1 MIIFEKSN
9 LGKTSIKI
17 VIHNSGS
24 IFTKPGVA
32 YFLTHIFNTK
42 GSVEKKEKIY
52 SILEEDAIEFSTS
65 VNKEFLTINIE
76 FLNEK
81 EKKALK
87 LLKEILTSP
96 NITNKSFETSKKEI
110 ISKIKNKKN
119 DNDYLASINLYKA
132 IFKNTPAKY
141 PVIGE
146 NIENITIDDVKNFYS
161 SIFENSTITM
171 IGGKNINVDEITS
184 LFKQTNK
191 SYPFFIPKNQKDTI
205 LKKEVEQ
212 SFIHFASFFD
222 VDYKNEIHLAKIATF
237 ILGAGGFGSR
247 IMEEIRVKRGYAYSA
262 YATNNFKKIYKLLN
276 GYLQTKL
283 QNTNNAI
290 NLIKEIINDFYEK
303 GITKKELEL
312 AKKFLIGS
320 EPLRNETINQ
330 RLLRKFNEIY
340 LNLPKDYY
348 KKELELINNT
358 KLDEVNEFIKNHK
371 EIKNITFSIV
381 TK

>member
-1 MIIFEKSN
+1 MVIFEKSN
-9 LGKTSIKI
+9 LGKTSVKI

-42 GSVEKKEKIY
+42 GSLEKKEKIY
-52 SILEEDAIEFSTS
+52 SILEEDGVEFSTFL
-65 VNKEFLTINIE
+65 NKEFLTINID

-96 NITNKSFETSKKEI
+96 NITNKSFEISKKEI
-110 ISKIKNKKN
+110 ISKIQNKKN
-119 DNDYLASINLYKA
+119 DNDYLATINLYKI
-132 IFKNTPAKY
+132 IFKKTFLKY

-146 NIENITIDDVKNFYS
+146 DIKNITIDDIKNFYNA
-161 SIFENSTITM
+161 IFENSTITM
-171 IGGKNINVDEITS
+171 IGGKNINIDKITS
-184 LFKQTNK
+184 LFKQKNK
-191 SYPFFIPKNQKDTI
+191 SYPFFIPKKQKDTV

-212 SFIHFASFFD
+212 SYIHFASFFD
-222 VDYKNEIHLAKIATF
+222 VNYKNEMHLAKIATF

-262 YATNNFKKIYKLLN
+262 YATNNFKKTYKLLN

-283 QNTNNAI
+283 QNTNDAI
-290 NLIKEIINDFYEK
+290 NLIKEIINNFYEK
-303 GITKKELEL
+303 GVTKKELEL

-330 RLLRKFNEIY
+330 RLFRKFNEIY
-340 LNLPKDYY
+340 LNLPKEYF
-348 KKELELINNT
+348 KKELELISNT
-358 KLDEVNEFIKNHK
+358 KLDEINEFIKSHE
-371 EIKNITFSIV
+371 EIKNITFAIV